1 MADVI
6 GRMEA
11 MAWKRACS
19 IAFLHHTNKSS
30 AMNAQ
35 GEMQQASRG
44 SSVLVDNIRW
54 QMYLAGCTKEEA
66 KSFDIDETRRGYFV
80 RTGVSKQNYG
90 PPVAEVWMRRTDGG
104 VLIPAEFSTSYTT
117 AKKLEKEVW

>member
-1 MADVI
+1 
-6 GRMEA
+6 
-11 MAWKRACS
+11 
-19 IAFLHHTNKSS
+19 
-30 AMNAQ
+30 
-35 GEMQQASRG
+35 
-44 SSVLVDNIRW
+44 
-54 QMYLAGCTKEEA
+54 
-66 KSFDIDETRRGYFV
+66 V